1 VQSVRRN
8 IENCYII
15 NAIADEL
22 AHDLNKNYSSVAP
35 PKKSGAYGLAAD
47 GAFGAKESTKLR
59 ISSAN
64 RNPD

>member
-1 VQSVRRN
+1 M
-8 IENCYII
+8 

-22 AHDLNKNYSSVAP
+22 ALEPDKNYSSVAP

-59 ISSAN
+59 ISLAN